1 MSDLPGRGMPYPPE
15 PSDPYRSSGAARVP
29 AGQGQYG
36 QPPQDPVGRHAA
48 QPQDPVG
55 PYAPPP
61 PQFGGPG
68 TPGGPPPGYG
78 YPTPVKR
85 FDWGRLLRLVG
96 VIAPIVLG
104 AVVIILVVGI
114 DIGPVAFI
122 IGLGVAV
129 LPVPVLAA
137 CFIWLDRYDP
147 EPWKYLA
154 FVFGWGAAV
163 ATSVALGFNTLLA
176 YLFAKGGLSSAG
188 EAVLGAPFIEETMK
202 ALGPVILVLWL
213 RRKKQPI
220 AIVDGIV
227 YFGMSAVGFA
237 MAENILY
244 LGGVYVSGSAS
255 NGVLG
260 GALSVL
266 GLAVVR
272 IGVSG
277 FAHPLFTS
285 MTGLGFGISARS
297 TNTRVRWLAPVAGWI
312 GAMCLHSTWNLISS
326 LGAQALVVGYLA
338 VMAPIFFGAVGVALW
353 ARGREARQVV
363 DQLPPYVRAGWLTPP
378 EVAALASVNRRAA
391 ARRWARRVAGPQ
403 GARAM
408 TAYQF
413 ALTKLGLTRDALV
426 RGFQP
431 ADGDFATLERHLLA
445 DMEAARKVFTG
456 RDPAMPPVFW
466 DGVTYHV
473 RFPDGSVRDFPPPQQ
488 PVVPIPVTLGIPPGY
503 GYGYGFQPAGWRR

>member
-1 MSDLPGRGMPYPPE
+1 MPHPPE
-15 PSDPYRSSGAARVP
+15 PQDPYRASGSARVP
-29 AGQGQYG
+29 AGQPGPPGYPAYPGQPVGQPQG
-36 QPPQDPVGRHAA
+36 QPPAG
-48 QPQDPVG
+48 PQDPVG

-61 PQFGGPG
+61 PQFGGG
-68 TPGGPPPGYG
+68 GPGGPPPAFA
-78 YPTPVKR
+78 PPVRR

-104 AVVIILVVGI
+104 AVVIILVVGV

-122 IGLGVAV
+122 VGLGVAV
-129 LPVPVLAA
+129 LPVPLLAA

-163 ATSVALGFNTLLA
+163 ATSVALGFNTLAA
-176 YLFAKGGLSSAG
+176 YLFAKNGLSSAG

-202 ALGPVILVLWL
+202 ALGPVLLVLWL

-260 GALSVL
+260 GAVSVL
-266 GLAVVR
+266 VLAVVR
-272 IGVSG
+272 IGISG

-297 TNTRVRWLAPVAGWI
+297 TNGRVRWLAPLAGWI
-312 GAMCLHSTWNLISS
+312 GAMCLHSTWNLLSS
-326 LGAQALVVGYLA
+326 LGTQALVVGYLA

-363 DQLPPYVRAGWLTPP
+363 DMLPPYVRAGWLTPP
-378 EVAALASVNRRAA
+378 EVAALASVNRRMA
-391 ARRWARRVAGPQ
+391 ARRWARRVAGQQ

-408 TAYQF
+408 AAYQD
-413 ALTKLGLTRDALV
+413 ALTKLGLSRDALV
-426 RGFQP
+426 RGFPP
-431 ADGDFATLERHLLA
+431 ADGDFATRERQLLA
-445 DMEAARKVFTG
+445 EMEAARKVFTG

-473 RFPDGSVRDFPPPQQ
+473 RFPDGSVRDFPPPPQ